1 MLLNIM
7 CWTLYNYYKYRIISY
22 YYKDA
27 DDFKIREL

>member
-1 MLLNIM
+1 MH
-7 CWTLYNYYKYRIISY
+7 WTLYNYYKHRIISY